1 MLMKQGKY
9 SMVPPISGDILPET
23 LPMLTVQCRRLFKA
37 GITILD
43 LATMIGCFKH
53 ERDAMRIIGA
63 GGFYIN
69 TIRITN
75 IEEVVIHGKH
85 IMANNMTV
93 VRVGK
98 KNHYIVEWT

>member
-1 MLMKQGKY
+1 MSLQQPLQERY
-9 SMVPPISGDILPET
+9 HILF
-23 LPMLTVQCRRLFKA
+23 CRRLFKA
-37 GITILD
+37 GTSILD

-63 GGFYIN
+63 GGFYVN
-69 TIRITN
+69 TVRITN
-75 IEEVVIHGKH
+75 IEEMVIHGKH
-85 IMANNMTV
+85 IMANNLTV